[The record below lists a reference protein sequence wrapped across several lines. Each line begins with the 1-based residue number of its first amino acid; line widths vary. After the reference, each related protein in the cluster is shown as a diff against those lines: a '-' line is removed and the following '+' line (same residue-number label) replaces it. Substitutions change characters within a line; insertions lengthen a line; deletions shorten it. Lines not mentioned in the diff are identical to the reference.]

1 MLVLGIDPGTR
12 YLGWGLVS
20 GAANR
25 MRHVAHGV
33 IRANEQLPLPERL
46 VLIERQL
53 VEVIERHQP
62 TVGSVESLFFHK
74 DPQAAAKLGH
84 ARGVVLVCLQRG
96 GVQIAEYAPALVKA
110 SITGHGRAQKQQ
122 VALMIKALLCLDE
135 VPPADAADAL
145 ALAVTHLRRAPI
157 DQRLAARMS
166 ENPALARLV
175 GRGGRGRQR
184 AARG

>member
-12 YLGWGLVS
+12 YLGWGLVG

-25 MRHVAHGV
+25 MKHVAHGV
-33 IRANEQLPLPERL
+33 IRAHEQLPLAERL
-46 VLIERQL
+46 VLIEQQL
-53 VEVIERHQP
+53 TQVIERHRP

-74 DPQAAAKLGH
+74 DAQAAAKLGH

-96 GVQIAEYAPALVKA
+96 GVEIAEYAPALVKA

-122 VALMIKALLCLDE
+122 VGMMVKALLCLDE
-135 VPPADAADAL
+135 VPPSDAADAL

-157 DQRLAARMS
+157 DARLAARLT
-166 ENPALARLV
+166 ENPALARLA
-175 GRGGRGRQR
+175 GRGSRGRLR